1 MPPIPDPLSA
11 AAFVPGLELCRAF
24 YDEAVRPILD
34 RRFPGLAHG
43 AARLD
48 NGSDVLG
55 FDDPVST
62 DHGWGPRVNLYLAE
76 AEFTAA
82 LAAGVREVLADEL
95 PLTFRGLPTH
105 WQGGMTAPTDRRPV
119 AHNVGVTTVRR
130 CFEHDL
136 GVDPLRA
143 APLTAAEWLV
153 LSEQQLRA
161 TAAGA
166 VYRDDT
172 GELARARARLRW
184 YPRDVWLYL
193 LAAQW
198 GRIGQ
203 EEAFPG
209 RCGHVGDEVGSR
221 VVGARLVRD
230 AMRLG
235 FLMERQ
241 YPPYAKWLGTA
252 FARLACAPRLLPLL
266 NGALTGATWE
276 ARDRHLAATYEAL
289 AEQHNALGLTPPE
302 PTAAGRRYP
311 SRPYLGISAAR
322 FRDALVAQL
331 PDGPL
336 RRLAAGR
343 NGDLGNTAQWSDS
356 TDALAERWQPALL
369 RLYREALEAGEGEG
383 AAGRGEPGGAQSQTN
398 STPSQ
403 SPGPAASSA

>member
-1 MPPIPDPLSA
+1 MPEPPPDRPFL
-11 AAFVPGLELCRAF
+11 PGLELCRGF

-34 RRFPGLAHG
+34 RHFPRLAHG

-62 DHGWGPRVNLYLAE
+62 DHGWGPRVTLYLAE
-76 AEFTAA
+76 ADFTAA
-82 LAAGVREVLADEL
+82 LAAGVRRGLADEL

-105 WQGGMTAPTDRRPV
+105 WQGGMTTATDRRPV

-130 CFEHDL
+130 FFAHDL

-221 VVGARLVRD
+221 VVAARLVRD

-241 YPPYAKWLGTA
+241 YPPYAKWFGTA
-252 FARLACAPRLLPLL
+252 FTRLTCAPRLLPHLE
-266 NGALTGATWE
+266 GALTGATWE
-276 ARDRHLAATYEAL
+276 ARDRHLAQAYAAL
-289 AEQHNALGLTPPE
+289 AERHNALGVTPPLS
-302 PTAAGRRYP
+302 TAPGRRYP
-311 SRPYLGISAAR
+311 SRPYLGITAER

-336 RRLAAGR
+336 RDLAAGR
-343 NGDLGNTAQWSDS
+343 HGDIGNTTQWIDS
-356 TDALAERWQPALL
+356 TDALTGRWQPALL
-369 RLYREALEAGEGEG
+369 RLYREALDAEG
-383 AAGRGEPGGAQSQTN
+383 A
-398 STPSQ
+398 
-403 SPGPAASSA
+403 